1 MRMTPAQFAAAQQ
14 KRAAQPAAPVRP
26 VAHQARGRATKPAGR
41 MNQTEQAYADHL
53 EARKRAGEIAWW
65 SYEPWKFRLADK
77 TFLTPDFGV
86 MLADGMIELHE
97 VKGYMEDDAAV
108 KIKVASAQHW
118 MFAWV
123 VIRKIKGGWK
133 VERVNP

>member
-1 MRMTPAQFAAAQQ
+1 MRMTPEQFAAVQQ
-14 KRAAQPAAPVRP
+14 KRAAHPARP
-26 VAHQARGRATKPAGR
+26 IATQARGRATKPAGR

-65 SYEPWKFRLADK
+65 AYEPWKFRLADK

-86 MLADGMIELHE
+86 MLANGVLECHE

-108 KIKVASAQHW
+108 KIKVAASQHW

-133 VERVNP
+133 VERFNS